1 MKIKDYLHRV
11 KANKYTYYNLD
22 NESKKHFQYLY
33 NYLKKYKEKQVSNIF
48 YYCDGIEGQINFW
61 LSNKNELDYIK
72 KYQAMKIL
80 SEAIKY

>member
-33 NYLKKYKEKQVSNIF
+33 NYLKKHKDKEVSNIF
-48 YYCDGIEGQINFW
+48 YYCDAIEGQINFW
-61 LSNKNELDYIK
+61 LSNKNEIDYIK

>member
-11 KANKYTYYNLD
+11 KANKHTYYNLD
-22 NESKKHFQYLY
+22 NELKKHFQYLY
-33 NYLKKYKEKQVSNIF
+33 NYLKKYKDKEVSNIF
-48 YYCDGIEGQINFW
+48 YYCDGIEEQINFW